1 MFLQLVHEYCVED
14 KDVLMHL
21 RIFLKSFRFIFRII
35 YKQLLEDIISASKS
49 NLIKLLENF
58 PEILPYKHIL
68 KDDDDFALYEGVWED
83 ISRLEWEKNLHLES
97 IITIDNR

>member
-1 MFLQLVHEYCVED
+1 MQI
-14 KDVLMHL
+14 

-35 YKQLLEDIISASKS
+35 YKQLIEDIISTSKG

-68 KDDDDFALYEGVWED
+68 KDDDDYSLYEGVW
-83 ISRLEWEKNLHLES
+83 
-97 IITIDNR
+97 